1 MGKTEHDKHIQEQLD
16 GEDYTLAV
24 DSEFR
29 ERLINE
35 LRHFPNLFLIAGDA
49 NGASYT
55 VQGDNDELAK
65 NIIHILKQ
73 QPKLAEWFKTIL
85 QHL

>member
-1 MGKTEHDKHIQEQLD
+1 MSKTEDNKHIQEQLD
-16 GEDYTLAV
+16 GEDYTLKV

-35 LRHFPNLFLIAGDA
+35 LRHFPNIFLIAGDG

-65 NIIHILKQ
+65 NIIHILKKN
-73 QPKLAEWFKTIL
+73 PELASWFKIIL